1 MNITSAQG
9 MNLFPLRVAPGADL
23 RKAIEECLAMQG
35 QDAGF
40 VLSGIG
46 SLTEGMVRYAG
57 QHEEALIGGP
67 LEVLSLAGSVSP
79 EGAHLHVSLSTDAG
93 QVFGG
98 HLCYGNTI
106 RTTAEVLL
114 AFLPEWRLSRADD
127 PDTGY
132 RELVVAPQNGEEA
145 RAMRQKL
152 HGSAHSTSR
161 STSRSGEVDAFAA
174 RALGATALG
183 ALAAGALAVGALAV
197 GALAVGRLA
206 IGRARI
212 RRLEIDELV
221 VRDTSDGR
229 GPFPS
234 TIPAQKS

>member
-1 MNITSAQG
+1 
-9 MNLFPLRVAPGADL
+9 MNLYPLRIPPGADL
-23 RKAIEECLAMQG
+23 RKAIEECLTAQG
-35 QDAGF
+35 QAAGF

-46 SLTEGMVRYAG
+46 SLTEGTVRYAG
-57 QHEEALIGGP
+57 QHEDAAIGGP
-67 LEVLSLAGSVSP
+67 LEVLSLVGSVSR
-79 EGAHLHVSLSTDAG
+79 EGAHLHVSLSTSTG
-93 QVFGG
+93 QVLGG
-98 HLCYGNTI
+98 HLCHGNTI

-114 AFLPEWRLSRADD
+114 AFLPEWRLSRAYD

-132 RELVVAPQNGEEA
+132 RELVVAPQTGEEE

-152 HGSAHSTSR
+152 HGSARIASR

-197 GALAVGRLA
+197 GRLA

-212 RRLEIDELV
+212 QHLEIDELV
-221 VRDTSDGR
+221 VRDSSVARGR
-229 GPFPS
+229 RRS
-234 TIPAQKS
+234 Q